1 MPEGPSIVLL
11 KEAVTQFVG
20 KQTIEVTGNTKV
32 DKSRLLH
39 KKVIDFKSWGKHFL
53 ICFDDF
59 TVRIHMLMFG
69 SYLVNEQKEKP
80 PRLGLKF
87 ENGELNFYACSVKMI
102 DGDINNTYDFSSD
115 VMNDNWHPEAAKTK
129 LKQIPNTLICD
140 ALLDQNIFSGVGNI
154 IKNEVLYRVRIHPKS
169 KVGEIPLPKLDELI
183 KEARIYSFDFLAWKR
198 DFVLKQHWLAHTK
211 KICLRCDLPIYK
223 EYTGL
228 LKRRSFFCTNCQIL
242 YT

>member
-20 KQTIEVTGNTKV
+20 KQTIEVTGNTKI

-39 KKVIDFKSWGKHFL
+39 KKIIDFKSWGKHFL

-87 ENGELNFYACSVKMI
+87 ENGELNFYACSVKII

-115 VMNDNWHPEAAKTK
+115 VMNDNWNPEGSNTK
-129 LKQIPNTLICD
+129 LK
-140 ALLDQNIFSGVGNI
+140 
-154 IKNEVLYRVRIHPKS
+154 
-169 KVGEIPLPKLDELI
+169 
-183 KEARIYSFDFLAWKR
+183 
-198 DFVLKQHWLAHTK
+198 
-211 KICLRCDLPIYK
+211 
-223 EYTGL
+223 
-228 LKRRSFFCTNCQIL
+228 
-242 YT
+242 